1 MRARAYVCVWE
12 CVCVPTGCL
21 LGQALPRKAMFSP
34 GAAVFTGRSA
44 RREVG
49 FGGPSGGEG
58 AVCSPDAEAFVEAGV
73 LLSPGCSHGL
83 SPKVQ
88 LRAGWPRL
96 NTRSL
101 GPWGL
106 LQELG
111 GGGSPDSSAGF
122 AVPPSS

>member
-1 MRARAYVCVWE
+1 MCVCVWE
-12 CVCVPTGCL
+12 CVCVLTGCL

-34 GAAVFTGRSA
+34 GDAVFTGRSA
-44 RREVG
+44 GREVG
-49 FGGPSGGEG
+49 FGGPGGGEG
-58 AVCSPDAEAFVEAGV
+58 AVCSPDAEAFVEAGM

-88 LRAGWPRL
+88 LRAGWTRL
-96 NTRSL
+96 NTLSP

-111 GGGSPDSSAGF
+111 AG
-122 AVPPSS
+122 ALQTLPLGLQYPQVLRMAE